1 MNISVLNWNT
11 GSGKRI
17 SLQEIMKNIESH
29 IKDQG
34 VVFVGTDSMLRPD
47 QCVFATAICLY
58 GAKGQVGGKY
68 FFKRNT
74 EKDIDYFNLNLRLIR
89 EVEKSIKIAGEIIKE
104 FPDVKIEIHIDV
116 GSDLRCKSRGLVDM
130 LKGWASSAGF
140 SCKIKPEAW
149 ASASVAD
156 KHTK

>member
-1 MNISVLNWNT
+1 MGIFRTS
-11 GSGKRI
+11 
-17 SLQEIMKNIESH
+17 
-29 IKDQG
+29 
-34 VVFVGTDSMLRPD
+34 
-47 QCVFATAICLY
+47 
-58 GAKGQVGGKY
+58 
-68 FFKRNT
+68 
-74 EKDIDYFNLNLRLIR
+74 IR
-89 EVEKSIKIAGEIIKE
+89 EYVQSQLKLREAILKLGKDDISRYASTNFTRSIKIAGEIIKE

-116 GSDLRCKSRGLVDM
+116 GSDMRCKSRGLVDM